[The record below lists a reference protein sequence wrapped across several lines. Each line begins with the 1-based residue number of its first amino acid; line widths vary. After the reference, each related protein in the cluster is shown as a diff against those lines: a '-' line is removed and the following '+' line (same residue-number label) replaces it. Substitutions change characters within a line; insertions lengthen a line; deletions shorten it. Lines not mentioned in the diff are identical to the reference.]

1 MNNLKY
7 LLRARR
13 RGLRTEDPLCM
24 KRRGHDAGEENSD
37 DDRYLHDPRMVH
49 ATDQECMAHWNH
61 GWVSVEGVVARVALD
76 WGGIIESY

>member
-1 MNNLKY
+1 MNNFKY

-37 DDRYLHDPRMVH
+37 DDRGLYDPRTLR
-49 ATDQECMAHWNH
+49 ATDQKCMAHWNH

-76 WGGIIESY
+76 LGGIIESY